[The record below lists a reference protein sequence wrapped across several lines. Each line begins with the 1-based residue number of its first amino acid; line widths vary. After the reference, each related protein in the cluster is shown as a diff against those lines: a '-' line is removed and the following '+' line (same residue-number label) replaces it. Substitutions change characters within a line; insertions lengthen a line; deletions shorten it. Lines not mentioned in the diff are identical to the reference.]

1 MIITGIDHVTVR
13 VRPADVEAM
22 RRFYADLLGLRVGP
36 RSLSFPGLWLYIGE
50 QAVVHVAGNLPDDGG
65 GASATGG
72 FGAGF
77 DHVAFRTAGLDATKR
92 QLDAA
97 AVEWKEVWRPHL
109 GILQLVLADPAGT
122 KVELTFDP
130 AEHPAALATA
140 DAALAPAQAAP

>member
-22 RRFYADLLGLRVGP
+22 RRFYADLLGLRVGT
-36 RSLSFPGLWLYIGE
+36 RLLSFPGLWLYIGE
-50 QAVVHVAGNLPDDGG
+50 QAVLHVAGNLPEDHD
-65 GASATGG
+65 AATVG

-77 DHVAFRTAGLDATKR
+77 DHVAFRTAGLDAAKR

-97 AVEWKEVWRPHL
+97 GVEWKEVWRPHL

-122 KVELTFDP
+122 KVELTFNP